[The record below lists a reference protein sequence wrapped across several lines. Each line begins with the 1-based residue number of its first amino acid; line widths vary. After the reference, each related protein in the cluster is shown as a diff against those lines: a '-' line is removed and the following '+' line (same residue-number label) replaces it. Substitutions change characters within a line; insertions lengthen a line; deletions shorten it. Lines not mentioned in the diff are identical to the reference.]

1 MLVRADVGL
10 DTDRLDGERDTGQR
24 WVGCKNI
31 LNLFGHVGS
40 DITTVGAKKSN
51 AKTWSRKWMTTK
63 ERLWNTELACKR
75 ANCCLVQ
82 LLAGLAEWR
91 GRTERKGR
99 GRGGEE
105 EKRRKKKKKGVR
117 DDDEDEG
124 KKKIRSTDKQNKR
137 TTTYL
142 TRPSAII
149 CSINGTR
156 LWCVLMTLACF
167 EPPLSIVSG

>member
-75 ANCCLVQ
+75 SNFCLVQ
-82 LLAGLAEWR
+82 LLEWLAEWR
-91 GRTERKGR
+91 GRKERKGR

-105 EKRRKKKKKGVR
+105 EKRREERRRKKESGTTMKTRAKKKL
-117 DDDEDEG
+117 DPP
-124 KKKIRSTDKQNKR
+124 TNK
-137 TTTYL
+137 TKEQQPT
-142 TRPSAII
+142 
-149 CSINGTR
+149 
-156 LWCVLMTLACF
+156 
-167 EPPLSIVSG
+167 